1 MQKVTKRLF
10 SAAISLAMV
19 LSMIMPGMQIQANA
33 AEDPVIQKVESSEF
47 QDVTVSSIHGSTPVG
62 QLTDGNYDNYVD
74 SNYNDPAQTMPNE
87 YTFQLASPIKL
98 SSVPVIL

>member
-10 SAAISLAMV
+10 SAAICLAMV

-47 QDVTVSSIHGSTPVG
+47 QDVTV
-62 QLTDGNYDNYVD
+62 
-74 SNYNDPAQTMPNE
+74 
-87 YTFQLASPIKL
+87 
-98 SSVPVIL
+98 